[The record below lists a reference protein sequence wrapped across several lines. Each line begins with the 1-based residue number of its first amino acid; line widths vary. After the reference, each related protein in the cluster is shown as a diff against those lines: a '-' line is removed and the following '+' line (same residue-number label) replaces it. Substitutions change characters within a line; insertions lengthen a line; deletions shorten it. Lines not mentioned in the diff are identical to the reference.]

1 MMRRQEDSG
10 DAVTWARYARRADD
24 LAIEACRLSARLS
37 ASGLAEGW
45 QNRCDINEAVM
56 AIQMDGALVDLT
68 DLVLHDANM
77 NTRAPTHDLTRAAAA
92 LRARRASR
100 QRAAP
105 WPLTHEGVAS
115 LAGGLASKRAP
126 DDRPEPVATSTRDL
140 DDDLDA
146 FSSQFAEIDA
156 LIERTGKVLRG
167 EAVSARDRSSL
178 LYQDDEGAE
187 EAEDQWFAR
196 LTDLDRLPAVQ
207 AAALAW
213 QSWREL
219 RIHERQPW
227 LALIVA
233 GAVLRARGV
242 TEWMLPLAGGF
253 RKAGYRGRQAI
264 PRETAIEAFC
274 EILENAI
281 GIGNS
286 DLSALSLSRDLMSKR
301 LEGRRQKSRLGDL
314 VGLFLSRPVVTMPMA
329 GMHLK
334 VTPHAVK
341 CMFDELGPSLPRE
354 LTQRS
359 RYRAWGVL

>member
-1 MMRRQEDSG
+1 MKQQQGSG
-10 DAVTWARYARRADD
+10 DAVMSARFARRADD
-24 LAIEACRLSARLS
+24 LMIETCRLSARLS
-37 ASGLAEGW
+37 SSGLGEGW
-45 QNRCDINEAVM
+45 QNRCDINEACM

-92 LRARRASR
+92 LRARRVAR

-105 WPLTHEGVAS
+105 WPLSHEGVAS
-115 LAGGLASKRAP
+115 LAGGLASKRTP
-126 DDRPEPVATSTRDL
+126 EERDERPVTKSTDL

-146 FSSQFAEIDA
+146 FSRQFAEIDA

-167 EAVSARDRSSL
+167 ESVSARDRSSI
-178 LYQDDEGAE
+178 LYRDDEGAE
-187 EAEDQWFAR
+187 EAEDQWFAE
-196 LTDLDRLPAVQ
+196 LGELERLPAVQ
-207 AAALAW
+207 AAAFGW

-219 RIHERQPW
+219 RIHDRQPW

-233 GAVLRARGV
+233 GAILRARGGS
-242 TEWMLPLAGGF
+242 EWMLPLAAGF
-253 RKAGYRGRQAI
+253 RQAGYRGRQAI
-264 PRETAIEAFC
+264 PRENAIEVFSDVLDHA
-274 EILENAI
+274 LK
-281 GIGNS
+281 IGNS
-286 DLSALSLSRDLMSKR
+286 DLSTLSLHRDLMAKR
-301 LEGRRQKSRLGDL
+301 LEGRRQQSRLGDL

-341 CMFDELGPSLPRE
+341 CMFDELGGSLPRE

-359 RYRAWGVL
+359 RYRAWGIV